1 MRRVTAAAMI
11 GAALLLAGCSSAAS
25 SSSGSTANSG
35 AGTGGGSPVTV
46 TLGFLTN
53 ITHASALVGLK
64 EGFFAKDLGSGG
76 TLKATAFSTGTEEAT
91 ALLAGQLDA
100 AYVGPN
106 PAINAWQKSGGS
118 AIKII
123 SGAAT
128 GGASVVVKK
137 GITSASQ
144 LKGKTLATPSL
155 GNTQDV
161 TLRYWLKQNGL
172 ATTSTGGGDAFI
184 KPTTP
189 NSAAVLEFKSG
200 QIAGGSEPAP
210 YDIQMVNDGGTVLF
224 SETGVTTVLVVS
236 QSFLGAH
243 PAIVADLLKAQIQAN
258 DLIKSSPAAAQA
270 DANAELASYTGKALK
285 ASIVAAAFKEI
296 TFTDDP
302 DTSSLTSDASQA
314 HSLGLLKPVNLSGI
328 FDLGPLNTALAAAG
342 EPRVSS

>member
-1 MRRVTAAAMI
+1 
-11 GAALLLAGCSSAAS
+11 
-25 SSSGSTANSG
+25 
-35 AGTGGGSPVTV
+35 
-46 TLGFLTN
+46 
-53 ITHASALVGLK
+53 
-64 EGFFAKDLGSGG
+64 
-76 TLKATAFSTGTEEAT
+76 
-91 ALLAGQLDA
+91 
-100 AYVGPN
+100 
-106 PAINAWQKSGGS
+106 
-118 AIKII
+118 
-123 SGAAT
+123 
-128 GGASVVVKK
+128 
-137 GITSASQ
+137 
-144 LKGKTLATPSL
+144 
-155 GNTQDV
+155 
-161 TLRYWLKQNGL
+161 
-172 ATTSTGGGDAFI
+172 
-184 KPTTP
+184 
-189 NSAAVLEFKSG
+189 
-200 QIAGGSEPAP
+200 
-210 YDIQMVNDGGTVLF
+210 VLF